1 MPSAI
6 DRVVREGYQVFVLY
20 DQKTQSKVELVP
32 LLGGNIVSFTK
43 FINGHWVE
51 LIAPP
56 PTLET

>member
-43 FINGHWVE
+43 FIN
-51 LIAPP
+51 
-56 PTLET
+56 